1 MTQFNSA
8 AVQGNM
14 DANLAQL
21 LAFLGLPAEAESFR
35 LLQFAQAMGMKI
47 DSRQLRKALAA
58 AKQNGEGG
66 AETALVLDEK
76 GLDASG
82 EAIRAVADGMSGKG
96 QMGGRR
102 DESGDSTRMDADG
115 RGWDADGGDGAGD
128 CGDDVDGVRGERAE
142 GERLGDS
149 TRMDADGRGWDAD
162 GSDGASDCDDDCDGV
177 KRFFGEVDEA
187 AERQRVGAL
196 TVFNS
201 LRGGD
206 EASDGARWVLLP
218 FEWRDDYRGVIRI
231 LPEKNQKKLRQ
242 IIINAK
248 NLHTSWNFVVYCK
261 QGKIDSVRFSRF
273 PLIGDGTKLAEEL
286 KKILLPSFGS
296 LRSVG
301 YGAEL
306 EDWCAQDVS
315 VGTVGGLV

>member
-1 MTQFNSA
+1 
-8 AVQGNM
+8 
-14 DANLAQL
+14 
-21 LAFLGLPAEAESFR
+21 
-35 LLQFAQAMGMKI
+35 
-47 DSRQLRKALAA
+47 
-58 AKQNGEGG
+58 
-66 AETALVLDEK
+66 
-76 GLDASG
+76 
-82 EAIRAVADGMSGKG
+82 
-96 QMGGRR
+96 
-102 DESGDSTRMDADG
+102 
-115 RGWDADGGDGAGD
+115 
-128 CGDDVDGVRGERAE
+128 
-142 GERLGDS
+142 
-149 TRMDADGRGWDAD
+149 MDADGRGWDAD
-162 GSDGASDCDDDCDGV
+162 GSDGAGDCDDDCDGV